1 MKTGDKILAYCTKPR
16 TAQELATHCKVQRS
30 SIYSALGRLQ
40 MKGILTRLG
49 DGTERA
55 TYVLNEP
62 SLSKSHAKNGLG
74 LQIRKE
80 LKFGDN
86 MDHMKR
92 CLKKLKLNLRTK
104 THEPSCS

>member
-62 SLSKSHAKNGLG
+62 SLTKMNDYENLVIKHAHNPFGL
-74 LQIRKE
+74 R
-80 LKFGDN
+80 
-86 MDHMKR
+86 
-92 CLKKLKLNLRTK
+92 
-104 THEPSCS
+104 P

>member
-1 MKTGDKILAYCTKPR
+1 MRTGDKILAYCIKPR

-62 SLSKSHAKNGLG
+62 SLTKMDDYENLVIKHAHNPFGL
-74 LQIRKE
+74 R
-80 LKFGDN
+80 
-86 MDHMKR
+86 
-92 CLKKLKLNLRTK
+92 
-104 THEPSCS
+104 P

>member
-1 MKTGDKILAYCTKPR
+1 MTTANKILAYCTKPR

-62 SLSKSHAKNGLG
+62 SLTKMDDYENLIIKHAHNP
-74 LQIRKE
+74 
-80 LKFGDN
+80 FG
-86 MDHMKR
+86 
-92 CLKKLKLNLRTK
+92 LRT
-104 THEPSCS
+104 

>member
-40 MKGILTRLG
+40 IKGILTRLG

-62 SLSKSHAKNGLG
+62 SLTKMDDYENLVIKHAHNPFGL
-74 LQIRKE
+74 R
-80 LKFGDN
+80 
-86 MDHMKR
+86 
-92 CLKKLKLNLRTK
+92 
-104 THEPSCS
+104 P

>member
-62 SLSKSHAKNGLG
+62 SLTKMDDYENLVIKNAHNPFGL
-74 LQIRKE
+74 R
-80 LKFGDN
+80 
-86 MDHMKR
+86 
-92 CLKKLKLNLRTK
+92 
-104 THEPSCS
+104 P

>member
-1 MKTGDKILAYCTKPR
+1 MKTGDKIVAFCTKPR
-16 TAQELATHCKVQRS
+16 TAQELADHCKVQRS

-62 SLSKSHAKNGLG
+62 SLTKMDDYKNLIITHAHNPFGL
-74 LQIRKE
+74 R
-80 LKFGDN
+80 
-86 MDHMKR
+86 
-92 CLKKLKLNLRTK
+92 
-104 THEPSCS
+104 P

>member
-1 MKTGDKILAYCTKPR
+1 MKTGDKIVAFCTIPR
-16 TAQELATHCKVQRS
+16 TATELADHCKVQRS

-62 SLSKSHAKNGLG
+62 SLTKMDDYENLVIKYAHNP
-74 LQIRKE
+74 
-80 LKFGDN
+80 FG
-86 MDHMKR
+86 
-92 CLKKLKLNLRTK
+92 LRT
-104 THEPSCS
+104 